1 MVLVL
6 FLISGVCKTYST
18 FKPLLRFFFGHF
30 VEIRRQARE
39 EEVSQGQ

>member
-6 FLISGVCKTYST
+6 FLISRVCKYLQY
-18 FKPLLRFFFGHF
+18 FKTSSAIFFCHH

>member
-1 MVLVL
+1 MLLVL
-6 FLISGVCKTYST
+6 FLISAVCKSYST
-18 FKPLLRFFFGHF
+18 FKPLLQFFCHH